1 MDLSKGC
8 IWLSGGYCAAIRG
21 AAADMTRCREQLSYP
36 MTTNPIYDVHTH
48 DLRRKDFA
56 VVSLPLGAEIPA
68 GGCYSVGIHPWDA
81 DKADEDSMRWLRESA
96 ADGRVVAI
104 GETGFDALR
113 GGDMGRQEKIFREH
127 AALSR
132 QYGKPMIIHNVRGTD
147 RLVRIHRELKPAE
160 PWIIHGFR
168 GKPELARQL
177 VREGFYL
184 SVGEKFNPASV
195 EVIPLE
201 KLLIESDESVLAI
214 EEIARRVGV
223 ELRDV
228 SGLFGRG

>member
-1 MDLSKGC
+1 M
-8 IWLSGGYCAAIRG
+8 I
-21 AAADMTRCREQLSYP
+21 RCREQQSLP
-36 MTTNPIYDVHTH
+36 MISNPIYDVHTH
-48 DLRRKDFA
+48 DLRRKDCA
-56 VVSLPLGAEIPA
+56 VVSLPLGAEIPVE
-68 GGCYSVGIHPWDA
+68 GCYSVGIHPWDA
-81 DKADEDSMRWLRESA
+81 YKADEDIMRWLRESA
-96 ADGRVVAI
+96 ADRRIVAI

-113 GGDMGRQEKIFREH
+113 GGDMERQETLFREH

-132 QYGKPMIIHNVRGTD
+132 QYGKPMVIHNVRGTD

-195 EVIPLE
+195 EVIPRE
-201 KLLIESDESVLAI
+201 RLLIESDESVLAI

-223 ELRDV
+223 GLRDV
-228 SGLFGRG
+228 SGLFAL

>member
-8 IWLSGGYCAAIRG
+8 IWLSGGYYAAIRG
-21 AAADMTRCREQLSYP
+21 VGADMTRCREQLSYP
-36 MTTNPIYDVHTH
+36 MITNPIYDVHTH

-56 VVSLPLGAEIPA
+56 VVSLPLGAEIPSE
-68 GGCYSVGIHPWDA
+68 GCYSAGIHPWDA

-113 GGDMGRQEKIFREH
+113 GGDMERQEEIFREH

-132 QYGKPMIIHNVRGTD
+132 QYGKPIVIHNVRGTD
-147 RLVRIHRELKPAE
+147 RLVRIHRELKPVE

-184 SVGEKFNPASV
+184 SVGEKFNPALV

-201 KLLIESDESVLAI
+201 KLLIESDESALPI

-223 ELRDV
+223 KLRDV
-228 SGLFGRG
+228 SGLFAL